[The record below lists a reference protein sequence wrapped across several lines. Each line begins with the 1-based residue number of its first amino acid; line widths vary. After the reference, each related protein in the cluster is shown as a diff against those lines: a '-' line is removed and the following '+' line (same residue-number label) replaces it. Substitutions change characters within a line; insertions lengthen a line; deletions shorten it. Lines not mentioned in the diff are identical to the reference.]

1 MLLKAVIKGQD
12 LKSFLALSLS
22 ISKSK
27 AKELIDA
34 KLVFVNNKRIW
45 IATHQLCPGD
55 EVSVDM
61 PDTARKTD
69 KIDILYEDDNVIAI
83 NKPSGLVSDRAGDS
97 CESLLKKQLN
107 NPKICA
113 IHRLDKET
121 TGVMLLAKSYQV
133 FEAFKAMWQEKEVDK
148 VYYAISTG
156 EAAFKRETVNE
167 PVDGRD
173 AISHVELL
181 AKGYGLSLFR
191 VKMETGRKH
200 QIRIHLKF
208 LGHPVLGDKEYGPNI
223 IEGEWRKKIKRQMLH
238 AREISYTDPV
248 TGKKTRVIASF
259 PQDFTEVAAKA
270 GFKLL

>member
-1 MLLKAVIKGQD
+1 MLLKAVINGQD
-12 LKSFLALSLS
+12 LKSFLAQSLS

-45 IATHQLCPGD
+45 IATHKLSPGD
-55 EVSVDM
+55 EVNVDA
-61 PDTARKTD
+61 PDTAGKTD
-69 KIDILYEDDNVIAI
+69 KIGILYEDDNVIAI
-83 NKPSGLVSDRAGDS
+83 NKPSGIVSDRAGDS

-133 FEAFKAMWQEKEVDK
+133 FEAFKAMWQEKEVNK
-148 VYYAISTG
+148 FYYAISTG
-156 EAAFKRETVNE
+156 EAPFKNKTVNE
-167 PVDGRD
+167 PVDNRS
-173 AISHVELL
+173 AISHVELI
-181 AKGYGLSLFR
+181 AKSYGLSFFC

-200 QIRIHLKF
+200 QIRVHLKS

-238 AREISYTDPV
+238 AREISYTDPI
-248 TGKKTRVIASF
+248 TGKKTKVVAPF
-259 PQDFTEVAAKA
+259 PQDFKDVAAKA